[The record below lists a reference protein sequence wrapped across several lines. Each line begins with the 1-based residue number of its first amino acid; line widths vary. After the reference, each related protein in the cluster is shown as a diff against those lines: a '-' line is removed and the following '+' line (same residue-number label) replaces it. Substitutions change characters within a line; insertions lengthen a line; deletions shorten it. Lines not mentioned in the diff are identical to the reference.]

1 MECRNEAKL
10 NIVTAGLCYPQGV
23 QEPQRHVQQSHC
35 LIIQPSVDLHGELV
49 KVINITGLSQNVQDR
64 DIEMLLP
71 SDKFR
76 TAQTQIW
83 NCIYVLIS
91 VQLLSNLNC

>member
-10 NIVTAGLCYPQGV
+10 NILTAGLCYPQGI

-35 LIIQPSVDLHGELV
+35 LIIQPTVDLHGELV
-49 KVINITGLSQNVQDR
+49 KVININGLSQNVEDR

-71 SDKFR
+71 SDIFH
-76 TAQTQIW
+76 TAWTQIQD
-83 NCIYVLIS
+83 CIYVLR
-91 VQLLSNLNC
+91 